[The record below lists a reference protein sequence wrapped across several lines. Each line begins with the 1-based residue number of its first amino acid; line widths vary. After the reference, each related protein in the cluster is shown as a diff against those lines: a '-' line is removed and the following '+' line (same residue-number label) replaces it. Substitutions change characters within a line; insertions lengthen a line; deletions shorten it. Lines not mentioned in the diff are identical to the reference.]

1 MTRHDMIERIGNTYM
16 TSNIEGGEYSYIQE
30 AGSRANLEN
39 ALGRSISHFKLD
51 IRFEKEDIVV
61 LVETKNLGRIEQF
74 DENNN
79 SKWKVIE
86 EDWLNLYNNKK
97 SIDGKSATA
106 TIDGKSEWL
115 CEAYMKTDY
124 SKLSEEDFQKTL
136 NNYLAYLMKEG
147 KIYES

>member
-61 LVETKNLGRIEQF
+61 LVETKQLF
-74 DENNN
+74 
-79 SKWKVIE
+79 
-86 EDWLNLYNNKK
+86 KK
-97 SIDGKSATA
+97 SDEAQLNEYLQQERALHYGKKIIATHIRTDFGFTLPIQRKANGEPIIDSTYKYSPQGYIPDWKWME
-106 TIDGKSEWL
+106 K
-115 CEAYMKTDY
+115 YMKSLPYGDR
-124 SKLSEEDFQKTL
+124 L
-136 NNYLAYLMKEG
+136 
-147 KIYES
+147 

>member
-61 LVETKNLGRIEQF
+61 LVETKQLF
-74 DENNN
+74 
-79 SKWKVIE
+79 
-86 EDWLNLYNNKK
+86 KK
-97 SIDGKSATA
+97 SDEAQLMNIFNKNVLYITERKLLLFLRIQIIMKSRF
-106 TIDGKSEWL
+106 GNL
-115 CEAYMKTDY
+115 
-124 SKLSEEDFQKTL
+124 LSMMNTF
-136 NNYLAYLMKEG
+136 
-147 KIYES
+147 